1 MTLTPLSTAN
11 DGCASDVRV
20 NTWISEVSP
29 THPVD
34 VFLATTLSCFV
45 GSIVGAEA
53 VCQLPT
59 ELISMFVLGV
69 HPVVVP
75 FIIKLYSRSA

>member
-1 MTLTPLSTAN
+1 MSVTQ
-11 DGCASDVRV
+11 
-20 NTWISEVSP
+20 
-29 THPVD
+29 PVD

-59 ELISMFVLGV
+59 ELMSMFVLDV
-69 HPVVVP
+69 HPAVVP
-75 FIIKLYSRSA
+75 LTMKLYSRSA